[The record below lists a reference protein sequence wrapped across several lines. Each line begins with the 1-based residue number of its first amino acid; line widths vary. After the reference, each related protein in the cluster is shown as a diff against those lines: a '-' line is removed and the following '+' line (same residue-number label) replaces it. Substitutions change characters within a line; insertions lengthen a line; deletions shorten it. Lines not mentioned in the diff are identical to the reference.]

1 MWSLFFISEYK
12 KTKRNSRLDAISFMH
27 VALDHSPCWVE
38 SHFALRVFL
47 ETKRWEKFK
56 SYAKVK
62 HSIAF
67 YGTLRICH
75 CLRFFRLT
83 QISPP
88 IFKCSRESQCQS
100 WQFWSDRVGPHF
112 STFTACMT
120 VVRVGGVQ
128 THEGPCQKTSEWWQF
143 TSACL
148 QTAEW
153 QCWKIHPLTI
163 NTFFQR

>member
-1 MWSLFFISEYK
+1 MLKSNTVLHFTVHSE
-12 KTKRNSRLDAISFMH
+12 SVI
-27 VALDHSPCWVE
+27 VW
-38 SHFALRVFL
+38 
-47 ETKRWEKFK
+47 
-56 SYAKVK
+56 
-62 HSIAF
+62 
-67 YGTLRICH
+67 G
-75 CLRFFRLT
+75 FFRLT

-163 NTFFQR
+163 NTFFSKIDLSSYHGVALGIWNWCIHHAFWAWRNSFAFLPNSPWMLFTNSCLW